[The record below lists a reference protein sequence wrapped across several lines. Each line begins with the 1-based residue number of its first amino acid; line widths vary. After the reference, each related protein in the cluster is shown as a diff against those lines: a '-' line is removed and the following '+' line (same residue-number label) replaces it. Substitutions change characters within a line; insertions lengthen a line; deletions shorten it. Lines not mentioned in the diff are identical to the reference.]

1 MTETTQGARLT
12 RAILSSAQGRALLPL
27 LLLLILLVQPA
38 APARADLPVLAAHSR
53 SVDVRDG
60 DVLLK
65 GVWVVD
71 PAIGLDL
78 YEAGRATQAK
88 QVTFISDVDSLTFA
102 VQPGCTYDF
111 IIVLDGTDSCR
122 TRIST
127 MRQGYRQA
135 EPHRAAAPDTI
146 PFTVKRDG
154 RIHLQA
160 RINDSR
166 PLDLMFDTGATTSLL
181 RPSAL
186 AKGARIARDG
196 RTLNTA
202 FGGTAVQPTS
212 SGNRL
217 EIAGLIWD
225 HESFLVAD
233 EQANDRFDGILG
245 YDVFAGKVVA
255 IDYGRGT
262 MILHESLPAMA
273 ASFARFPLRFAGGLF
288 SVAASFDTG
297 RKTDQGWFI
306 VDTGAVAALHLTQDF
321 AAAQGL
327 PGTMK
332 RIGVSKS
339 RGAGGG
345 TVRND
350 VVLLPELSF
359 GEFRLH
365 DVPTH
370 LEDPAAERSL
380 ASGCLLGME
389 VLRRF
394 NAILDYQ
401 RHDLYLEPNAHFAAA
416 FRTRF
421 SGLALPI
428 GIAIA
433 VAALALLAG
442 LVVLSARRRRRRPGA
457 PAVSGG
463 RWR

>member
-1 MTETTQGARLT
+1 
-12 RAILSSAQGRALLPL
+12 LPL
-27 LLLLILLVQPA
+27 FLPFLLLVQPA
-38 APARADLPVLAAHSR
+38 APARADLPVLAARSR

-60 DVLLK
+60 NRLRK
-65 GVWVVD
+65 GVWLVD
-71 PAIGLDL
+71 PAIGLDVF
-78 YEAGRATQAK
+78 EAGRATQAK

-202 FGGTAVQPTS
+202 FGGTGVQSTS

-255 IDYGRGT
+255 IDYDRGT

-273 ASFARFPLRFAGGLF
+273 AGFARFPLRVEGGLF
-288 SVAASFDTG
+288 AVAAGFDTG
-297 RKTDQGWFI
+297 RTTDQGWFI
-306 VDTGAVAALHLTQDF
+306 VDTGAAAALHLTQDF

-327 PGTMK
+327 PGTLK
-332 RIGVSKS
+332 RIGVSES

-345 TVRND
+345 TARND
-350 VVLLPELSF
+350 VVLLPALSV

-370 LEDPAAERSL
+370 LEEPSGERSL

-389 VLRRF
+389 VLGRF
-394 NAILDYQ
+394 NTILDYQ
-401 RHDLYLEPNAHFAAA
+401 RDALYLKPNAHFDAA
-416 FRTRF
+416 FRTRV
-421 SGLALPI
+421 SGPALPI

-433 VAALALLAG
+433 VAAIASLAG
-442 LVVLSARRRRRRPGA
+442 LLVLRARRRRRLPGN
-457 PAVSGG
+457 PADSGS